1 MNDRLTQERTN
12 QKQVLLRA
20 WYSSLSLSLSLCACV
35 CEGTLGI
42 IGIVSELYSGLTSKI
57 SSPIPIK
64 IDETRVLNPPSSKP
78 SPLLEF
84 QATKSSKERSP
95 TVTDCRSRRSPVVE
109 ALDSEG
115 GSGDLLGCC

>member
-1 MNDRLTQERTN
+1 MQSSEFETEKEAVQDCCSIL
-12 QKQVLLRA
+12 QKTAHQVLLLLFFFFFFDFASYPTR
-20 WYSSLSLSLSLCACV
+20 
-35 CEGTLGI
+35 TLGI

-84 QATKSSKERSP
+84 QVCHSLFLIHKYNITLFS
-95 TVTDCRSRRSPVVE
+95 CWY
-109 ALDSEG
+109 
-115 GSGDLLGCC
+115 